1 MLNNSYIFLQEKV
14 HNDHP
19 VCEVT
24 HTHTHT
30 YTIRHP
36 PEKDKEGILHAER
49 ERERERERTREC
61 TTREAKPAILNQNDL
76 LRKPQR
82 MILMEYCCCRY
93 IDSRASHDYLDMTLV
108 APLSSS

>member
-1 MLNNSYIFLQEKV
+1 MLNTSYIFLQEKV

-19 VCEVT
+19 VCMCHT

-30 YTIRHP
+30 HTRRHP
-36 PEKDKEGILHAER
+36 PEKDKEGILH
-49 ERERERERTREC
+49 RERERTREC
-61 TTREAKPAILNQNDL
+61 TTCEANPAILNQNDL

-82 MILMEYCCCRY
+82 MILMGNRCCGY
-93 IDSRASHDYLDMTLV
+93 IDSRAFHDYLDMTLV